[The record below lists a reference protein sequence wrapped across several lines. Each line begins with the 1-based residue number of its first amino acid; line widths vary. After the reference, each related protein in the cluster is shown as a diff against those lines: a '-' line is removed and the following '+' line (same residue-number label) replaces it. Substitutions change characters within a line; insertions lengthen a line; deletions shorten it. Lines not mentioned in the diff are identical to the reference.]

1 LFSIEPQQWHELI
14 STCVDKN
21 QNIERYYDNLFQ
33 LSSKA
38 VERSFTP
45 SLLAETNSDQL
56 LTKQVAAAMN

>member
-21 QNIERYYDNLFQ
+21 QNIERYYDNLFE

-38 VERSFTP
+38 VERSLTP
-45 SLLAETNSDQL
+45 SLVTEPNLDQQIQ
-56 LTKQVAAAMN
+56 KQVSDAMN